1 MGVRR
6 HLYLQIYAAFVGI
19 IVLSVVAAG
28 GVAQLLFDGRR
39 LPEPLAPVA
48 ELVASQIDATDPKV
62 STAATAAHLRMRL
75 TLWDGGLHPLGWS
88 DALHP
93 PPDPAAGA
101 VQWLPWE
108 HGPNAAVRLADGR
121 WLALGY
127 RGSFDPRHFA
137 VGLLVLVTVTS
148 LLTWPVARRITRRL
162 ERLRSAVDRWGAG
175 ELGARA
181 HVHGRDEVAELARGF
196 NQAADR
202 VQALLDAQRRLL
214 ASASHELRSPLARV
228 RMAVEILGGDEPE
241 KAAIVADAARDVEEL
256 DALVGDLLLASRLQA
271 RPELQAREEVDLV
284 AIAAE
289 EGARVGAVVSGS
301 CPPVVGDA
309 RMVRRAV
316 RNLLENA
323 VRYGGGASIEVV
335 LAPTKGVGSVVE
347 VRDRGAGV
355 SAADAERIFEPFF
368 RVAGHHEGRDG
379 GVGLGLSLV
388 RDIVRHHG
396 GEVRHAP
403 REGGGSRFIVD
414 LPPEAP

>member
-1 MGVRR
+1 MRR
-6 HLYLQIYAAFVGI
+6 HLYLQIYAAFVAI
-19 IVLSVVAAG
+19 VVLSVAAAG
-28 GVAQLLFDGRR
+28 AVAQLLFDGRR

-48 ELVASQIDATDPKV
+48 ELIASQIDSTDVKAGA
-62 STAATAAHLRMRL
+62 AATGERLRLRL
-75 TLWDGGLHPLGWS
+75 TLWDQGLHPLGWS
-88 DALHP
+88 DTLHR
-93 PPDPAAGA
+93 PPDPDGGS

-108 HGPNAAVRLADGR
+108 RGPNAAVHLADGR

-127 RGSFDPRHFA
+127 RGSFDPRHFV

-162 ERLRSAVDRWGAG
+162 ERLRGTVDRWGSG

-181 HVHGRDEVAELARGF
+181 HIHGRDEVAELARGF

-228 RMAVEILGGDEPE
+228 RMAVEILGGDDPE
-241 KAAIVADAARDVEEL
+241 RAAIVADAARDVEEL

-271 RPELQAREEVDLV
+271 RPELQVRELVDLV
-284 AIAAE
+284 AIADE
-289 EGARVGAVVSGS
+289 EGARVGAQISGS
-301 CPPVVGDA
+301 CPPVVGDP
-309 RMVRRAV
+309 RMLRRAL

-323 VRYGGGASIEVV
+323 ARHGRGTPIEVV
-335 LAPTKGVGSVVE
+335 LASSGGAASRIE
-347 VRDRGAGV
+347 VLDRGPGV
-355 SAADAERIFEPFF
+355 APADAERIFEAFF
-368 RVAGHHEGRDG
+368 RASGHHEGRDG

-396 GEVRHAP
+396 GEVRHAA
-403 REGGGSRFIVD
+403 RDGGGSCFVVE
-414 LPPEAP
+414 LPAAR